1 MAPPADRPLTL
12 AAAGDAP
19 TAIAGSL
26 TEPAGPRL
34 VSQRQRQLRTFV
46 ANRPAVLGLVLIVL
60 LVVVAVA
67 APLLAP
73 HDPLDQSVRDRLA
86 PPSREYP
93 LGRDDKGRDIL
104 SRVIYGTRI
113 ALQVGIFSVLV
124 GGVLGTAIGVAA
136 GYFGGK
142 VDAAL
147 MRLTDVLLAF
157 PDLITGLL
165 VLAVL
170 GPGLEKMILA
180 IGLTIAPR
188 FARIAYGP
196 TLAIKGK
203 EFVEA
208 AHSLG
213 VGSGRILGRHILPN
227 VAGDLLVFAS
237 LWTASAIR
245 LEASLSFIGL
255 GVPPPTPTWGQMIRE
270 GTIHLANA
278 PLYSLSPGT
287 ALLIA
292 VLAFNLVGDGFRDVL
307 DPKSRA

>member
-1 MAPPADRPLTL
+1 MIGATADATAPTL
-12 AAAGDAP
+12 AAP
-19 TAIAGSL
+19 KS
-26 TEPAGPRL
+26 PRL
-34 VSQRQRQLRTFV
+34 VSQRQRAWRSFASNRT
-46 ANRPAVLGLVLIVL
+46 AVIGLVMILLIVAI
-60 LVVVAVA
+60 AVA

-73 HDPLDQSVRDRLA
+73 HDPLAQSVRDRLHG
-86 PPSREYP
+86 PQLDHL

-104 SRVIYGTRI
+104 SRVIFGARI
-113 ALQVGIFSVLV
+113 ALIVGLCSVLL

-136 GYFGGK
+136 GYFGGR
-142 VDAAL
+142 VDTAL

-208 AHSLG
+208 ARAIG
-213 VGSGRILGRHILPN
+213 ARDGRLLRLHILPN
-227 VAGDLLVFAS
+227 VGGDLLVFAS

-255 GVPPPTPTWGQMIRE
+255 GVAPPTPTWGQMIRE
-270 GTIHLANA
+270 GTVHLTEA
-278 PLYSLSPGT
+278 PLYSLSPGL
-287 ALLIA
+287 ALLA
-292 VLAFNLVGDGFRDVL
+292 TVFAFNLVGDGLRDVL
-307 DPKSRA
+307 DPKARA

>member
-1 MAPPADRPLTL
+1 MVGATADPSTPTL
-12 AAAGDAP
+12 AAP
-19 TAIAGSL
+19 QS
-26 TEPAGPRL
+26 PRL
-34 VSQRQRQLRTFV
+34 VSQRQRAWRSFARNRT
-46 ANRPAVLGLVLIVL
+46 AVIGLVMILVI
-60 LVVVAVA
+60 VVVAVA

-73 HDPLDQSVRDRLA
+73 HDPLAQSVRDRLQG
-86 PPSREYP
+86 PQPDFP

-104 SRVIYGTRI
+104 SRVIYGARI
-113 ALQVGIFSVLV
+113 ALLVGLFSVLL

-136 GYFGGK
+136 GYFGGR

-208 AHSLG
+208 ARAIG
-213 VGSGRILGRHILPN
+213 ARDGRLLRLHILPN
-227 VAGDLLVFAS
+227 VGGDLLVFGS

-255 GVPPPTPTWGQMIRE
+255 GVAPPTPTWGQMIRE
-270 GTIHLANA
+270 GTVHLTEA
-278 PLYSLSPGT
+278 PLYSLSPGL
-287 ALLIA
+287 ALLA
-292 VLAFNLVGDGFRDVL
+292 TVFAFNLVGDGLRDVL
-307 DPKSRA
+307 DPKARA

>member
-1 MAPPADRPLTL
+1 MASVVAEAGGVVTL
-12 AAAGDAP
+12 AQP
-19 TAIAGSL
+19 
-26 TEPAGPRL
+26 EGPRL
-34 VSQRQRQLRTFV
+34 ISQRERALRTF
-46 ANRPAVLGLVLIVL
+46 ASNRTAVVGAALILIIVFIAL
-60 LVVVAVA
+60 A
-67 APLLAP
+67 APWIAP

-86 PPSREYP
+86 PPSAEFP
-93 LGRDDKGRDIL
+93 LGQDDKGRDIL

-113 ALQVGIFSVLV
+113 ALMVGFFSVLI
-124 GGVLGTAIGVAA
+124 GGLLGTAIGVAA

-170 GPGLEKMILA
+170 GPGLWKMIFA

-196 TLAIKGK
+196 TLAVKGK

-208 AHSLG
+208 ARSIG
-213 VGSGRILGRHILPN
+213 VRDGRLLRVHILPN
-227 VAGDLLVFAS
+227 VSGDLLVFAS

-245 LEASLSFIGL
+245 LEASLSFVGL
-255 GVPPPTPTWGQMIRE
+255 GVAPPTPTWGQMIRE
-270 GTIHLANA
+270 GTVYLTDV
-278 PLYSLSPGT
+278 PLYSLAPGL
-287 ALLIA
+287 ALL
-292 VLAFNLVGDGFRDVL
+292 VTVFAFNLVGDGLRDVL
-307 DPKSRA
+307 DPKARA

>member
-1 MAPPADRPLTL
+1 MTDAALSTGTPGQPTL
-12 AAAGDAP
+12 ASP
-19 TAIAGSL
+19 QSPKLI
-26 TEPAGPRL
+26 
-34 VSQRQRQLRTFV
+34 SQRERAVRTFTS
-46 ANRPAVLGLVLIVL
+46 NRTAVVGVVMILAIVFI
-60 LVVVAVA
+60 AIA

-73 HDPLDQSVRDRLA
+73 HDPLAQSVSSRLE
-86 PPSREYP
+86 PPTLEYP

-104 SRVIYGTRI
+104 SRVIYGSRI
-113 ALQVGIFSVLV
+113 ALMVGIFSVLL
-124 GGVLGTAIGVAA
+124 GGALGTAIGVVA

-142 VDAAL
+142 IDSAL

-208 AHSLG
+208 ARSIG
-213 VGSGRILGRHILPN
+213 VQDARLLRVHILPN
-227 VAGDLLVFAS
+227 VGGDLLVFGS

-245 LEASLSFIGL
+245 LEASLSFVGL
-255 GVPPPTPTWGQMIRE
+255 GVAPPTPTWGQMIRE
-270 GTIHLANA
+270 GTVHLTTV
-278 PLYSLSPGT
+278 PMYSLGPGI
-287 ALLIA
+287 ALLLT
-292 VLAFNLVGDGFRDVL
+292 VFAFNLVGDGLRDVL
-307 DPKSRA
+307 DPKARA

>member
-1 MAPPADRPLTL
+1 MADAAVSAGAPGQPTL
-12 AAAGDAP
+12 ASP
-19 TAIAGSL
+19 QSPKLI
-26 TEPAGPRL
+26 
-34 VSQRQRQLRTFV
+34 SQGERALRTFTS
-46 ANRPAVLGLVLIVL
+46 NRTAVIGVVMILAIVFIAL
-60 LVVVAVA
+60 A

-73 HDPLDQSVRDRLA
+73 HDPLSQSVRDRLA
-86 PPSREYP
+86 PPSADYP

-113 ALQVGIFSVLV
+113 ALMVGLFSVLL
-124 GGVLGTAIGVAA
+124 GGALGTAIGVVA

-142 VDAAL
+142 IDSAL

-208 AHSLG
+208 ARSVG
-213 VGSGRILGRHILPN
+213 VKNARLLRVHILPN
-227 VAGDLLVFAS
+227 VGGDLLVFGS

-255 GVPPPTPTWGQMIRE
+255 GVAPPTPTWGQMIRE
-270 GTIHLANA
+270 GTIHLTTV
-278 PLYSLSPGT
+278 PMYSLGPGL
-287 ALLIA
+287 ALLLT
-292 VLAFNLVGDGFRDVL
+292 VFAFNLVGDGLRDVL
-307 DPKSRA
+307 DPKARA